1 MPPGTQYT
9 DPMLVELLVQGDKQ
23 AFETIYRKFWWP
35 LFNAVYKR
43 LKDRQKSEDL
53 IQEVFYKLWRR
64 KEQLQIGNLEAFLK
78 TAARYEMLN
87 YISRTRITYE
97 FFEPFQELL
106 QEKEQP
112 DQPLYSKELM
122 ELVHAYATTLPVK
135 RREIFLLHIQFR
147 LSTKEIAEK
156 LGLSQKTV
164 QNQLGTA
171 LNGLKP
177 RIIPLITT
185 IIAAHYS

>member
-1 MPPGTQYT
+1 MPSGTQYT
-9 DPMLVELLVQGDKQ
+9 DPMLVELLVQGNRQ
-23 AFETIYRKFWWP
+23 AFETIYRKYWWP
-35 LFNAVYKR
+35 LFNSVYKR
-43 LKDRQKSEDL
+43 IKDRHKTEDL

-87 YISRTRITYE
+87 YLSRTRITYE

-122 ELVHAYATTLPVK
+122 ELVHAYANTLPVK
-135 RREIFLLHIQFR
+135 RKEIFLLHIQSR
-147 LSTKEIAEK
+147 LSTKEIAEL

-164 QNQLGTA
+164 QNQLGNA

-177 RIIPLITT
+177 RILPLITT